1 MEKLA
6 TLQSVALTANFGATI
21 NGVVNRVVKAMWAPK
36 SAGIVQLVSKR
47 TSYGGN
53 LILPDAYAGD
63 DAGLT
68 KFKNDV
74 NALLSSG
81 QLEMFGCIVSVHDA
95 TDGEAE
101 SCTNVANGHVIK
113 AFPRAWDCDNES
125 AVIEAVKRDLRNSVS
140 KGKITLNVE

>member
-6 TLQSVALTANFGATI
+6 TLQSVALTANFGATV
-21 NGVVNRVVKAMWAPK
+21 NGIVNRVVKAIWAPK
-36 SAGIVQLVSKR
+36 NSGIVQLVSKR

-53 LILPDAYAGD
+53 LILPDSYTAD
-63 DAGLT
+63 EAGLT

-101 SCTNVANGHVIK
+101 SCTNIANGHVIQ
-113 AFPRAWDCDNES
+113 AFPRAWDCDDET

-140 KGKITLNVE
+140 KNKIKLNVE